1 MDPRMYYENRSKAV
15 KALLESSDPNPY
27 PHKFHVTY
35 DDKQFVKDYEH
46 IKVHIHVPLFP
57 QTSGTQVRPTST
69 DEVKLSSPVMST
81 APRSSVSLA
90 ESTAEDLSAS

>member
-46 IKVHIHVPLFP
+46 IKVHTCPSSAPNVWEA
-57 QTSGTQVRPTST
+57 RPINIA
-69 DEVKLSSPVMST
+69 DEIKLYSPVMSI

>member
-46 IKVHIHVPLFP
+46 IKVHTWPSLP
-57 QTSGTQVRPTST
+57 NLWDVRPTNNT
-69 DEVKLSSPVMST
+69 DEVKLYSPVMSI
-81 APRSSVSLA
+81 APRSSVLLA
-90 ESTAEDLSAS
+90 EFTAEDLSAS